1 MRYST
6 RGARAL
12 KHRHIASLLAAV
24 FAAAA
29 PTSTFARA
37 LSVDGEIGYATD
49 DNVTR
54 AARAPEILDDSFAT
68 VGAGLTWRQPV
79 ARQVRAVARAFGR
92 YERYED
98 YSELSNAVGG
108 ASVNLQFRTRG
119 SLLAP
124 TYNLFGKA
132 QIADYGSAMRDGYLY
147 SWGVS
152 VEKPL
157 TDRIVTNLSLAAN
170 ERDSKS
176 EVFDTGDVSVSLNLD
191 YQFTRRAASY
201 LGYQYLDGDIVS
213 TASPFWLAIINE
225 ATAIQAD
232 DAFGGA
238 ASNRFAYRLKG
249 ETQLV
254 TLGMNFAI
262 DEHNAVDL
270 SGRYAEAESDGGI
283 RYKRNSVNLA
293 YLLRF

>member
-1 MRYST
+1 MRHST
-6 RGARAL
+6 VGARAPN
-12 KHRHIASLLAAV
+12 HRHIASLLGAA

-29 PTSTFARA
+29 PTWAFARA

-49 DNVTR
+49 DNITR
-54 AARAPEILDDSFAT
+54 AARAPEILEDRFAA

-98 YSELSNAVGG
+98 YSELSNVVGG
-108 ASVNLQFRTRG
+108 TSLNVQFRARG
-119 SLLAP
+119 SLLTP
-124 TYNLFGKA
+124 TYSLFGKA
-132 QIADYGSAMRDGYLY
+132 QIADYGSAMRDSYLY

-157 TDRIVTNLSLAAN
+157 TDRIVTSVTLAAN

-176 EVFDTGDVSVSLNLD
+176 EVFDTGDVSTSLNVD
-191 YQFTRRAASY
+191 YQLTRRVAAY
-201 LGYQYLDGDIVS
+201 LGYRYLDGDIVS
-213 TASPFWLAIINE
+213 TASPFWLAIVNE
-225 ATAIQAD
+225 ASAIQAD

-238 ASNRFAYRLKG
+238 AANRYAYRLTG
-249 ETQLV
+249 ETQVV
-254 TLGMNFAI
+254 TLGMNFSF
-262 DEHNAVDL
+262 DERNALDL
-270 SGRYAEAESDGGI
+270 SGRYAEAESDRGI